1 MKLPSF
7 SKNYDVSNS
16 IQKGLEDFHKESGY
30 RVVHIDEKE
39 KIVFIEPVKHK
50 PRRSIYNKLSRAIG
64 SLFS

>member
-7 SKNYDVSNS
+7 SNNYDISNS
-16 IQKGLEDFHKESGY
+16 NQKGIEDFHKGSGY

-39 KIVFIEPVKHK
+39 KIVFIQSKKEK
-50 PRRSIYNKLSRAIG
+50 PRRSIYKKMAQAIG

>member
-7 SKNYDVSNS
+7 SKNFDVSHS
-16 IQKGLEDFHKESGY
+16 IQKGIEDFHRESGY

-39 KIVFIEPVKHK
+39 KIVFIQPIGGK
-50 PRRSIYNKLSRAIG
+50 PRRSIYKKLSRAIG